1 MGSPSSDGYAGGVD
15 AGQSIKVSFAGLAQ
29 GASDIT
35 KSSQMIEQHL
45 GDLKRDLAKLTAG
58 WTGTASDTYQEHQ
71 RNWDTAAADLK
82 AVLASIG
89 TAVAQAGRDYE
100 DGERNN
106 ASRWT

>member
-1 MGSPSSDGYAGGVD
+1 MGSPSSGGYDGGVD
-15 AGQSIKVSFAGLAQ
+15 AGQTIKVSFAGLTQ

-71 RNWDTAAADLK
+71 RNWDQAAADLK

-89 TAVAQAGRDYE
+89 TAVARAGQDYQ
-100 DGERNN
+100 DGERAN
-106 ASRWT
+106 AARW

>member
-1 MGSPSSDGYAGGVD
+1 MGSPSSGGYDGGID
-15 AGQSIKVSFAGLAQ
+15 AGETIKVSFGGLAQ
-29 GASDIT
+29 GAADIT

-71 RNWDTAAADLK
+71 RNWDQAAADLK

-89 TAVAQAGRDYE
+89 TAVARAGDDYA
-100 DGERNN
+100 DGERQN
-106 ASRWT
+106 AARW